1 MYEYRVIECL
11 DVYDGDS
18 YTLRIDVGF
27 HLYTVVKVRL
37 KGADT
42 YELRGGTEQTKAF
55 ARAGR
60 NFAKEWFSQRLYW
73 HPKTVFVHTEKT
85 DSFGRWLGTIYDD
98 DGLSLAHGLVA
109 AGLTTGRYE

>member
-1 MYEYRVIECL
+1 MIECL

-42 YELRGGTEQTKAF
+42 YELRGGTEETKDL
-55 ARAGR
+55 ARAGKR
-60 NFAKEWFSQRLYW
+60 FALDWFGGRLNCG
-73 HPKTVFVHTEKT
+73 HVVLIRTEKT
-85 DSFGRWLGTIYDD
+85 DNFGRWLGEVYDR
-98 DGLSLAHGLVA
+98 DGGHLALDLVE